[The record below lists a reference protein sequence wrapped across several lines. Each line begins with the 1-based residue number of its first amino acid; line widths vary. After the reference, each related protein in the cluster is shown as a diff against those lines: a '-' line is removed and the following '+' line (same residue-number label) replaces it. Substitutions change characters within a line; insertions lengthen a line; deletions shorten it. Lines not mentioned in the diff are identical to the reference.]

1 MALLYI
7 SNCPSKKAGSRCWVL
22 TSLNFQE
29 IPAHDIS
36 KLCFYYLFHQ
46 LEWAS
51 CVVIGLLQQPI
62 YFLAPAYSLHSI
74 PHSTAR
80 VISLTCKPNYITPC
94 FKIHEHIF
102 IAFRLDLPIYIS
114 SLLRSLE
121 QHSFM
126 TTNKYFES
134 NGLSTTNPMIVVKL
148 VNLSRFFIH
157 EMWIIWPNPQHC

>member
-1 MALLYI
+1 MALSYI
-7 SNCPSKKAGSRCWVL
+7 SNCPSRKPGSHRWVL

-29 IPAHDIS
+29 IAAHDIS

-62 YFLAPAYSLHSI
+62 YSLALACSLRSI

-80 VISLTCKPNYITPC
+80 VISQTCKPNYVAPC

-102 IAFRLDLPIYIS
+102 IAFRLDLPIYTS

-121 QHSFM
+121 HHSSM
-126 TTNKYFES
+126 TTNKYFDS
-134 NGLSTTNPMIVVKL
+134 NGLSNTNPTIY
-148 VNLSRFFIH
+148 
-157 EMWIIWPNPQHC
+157 